1 MRIVAESPEHILEGI
16 VRDDADLDGE
26 FEMFTDDG
34 ETLVLRGWLWIIE
47 TLDRQGEDHVPS
59 QDNVAS
65 GAGRNA
71 SEH

>member
-16 VRDDADLDGE
+16 VRDDADLDGV

-47 TLDRQGEDHVPS
+47 TLDRQGESD
-59 QDNVAS
+59 A
-65 GAGRNA
+65 
-71 SEH
+71 

>member
-47 TLDRQGEDHVPS
+47 TLDPQGESDADSPRA
-59 QDNVAS
+59 D
-65 GAGRNA
+65 
-71 SEH
+71 